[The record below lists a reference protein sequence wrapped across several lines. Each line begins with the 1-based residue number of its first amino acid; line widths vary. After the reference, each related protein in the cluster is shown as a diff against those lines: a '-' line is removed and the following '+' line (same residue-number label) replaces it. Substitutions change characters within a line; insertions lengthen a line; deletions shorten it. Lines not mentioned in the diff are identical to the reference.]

1 MIQFN
6 LLPDVKKQYIQ
17 AKKTKRL
24 IISTSFL
31 VSGIAIAVV
40 VLFVSYVQVGQK
52 KYINDLTKDIEKE
65 TASIQSIEDLDT
77 MLTVQNQLTL
87 LPGLHEQKPETS
99 RLFTY
104 LSQLI
109 PSTAPVSTLSLNM
122 EGSTLDISGSADSI
136 ATINKLIDT
145 LKAVTY
151 KSDNSTEQIKVFT
164 VNTSRI
170 NGDSSSA
177 SYQLSLT
184 FDPVI
189 FDNTKKVTLSVADS
203 AQANTATPDTGGQQ

>member
-17 AKKTKRL
+17 AKNTKRL

-31 VSGIAIAVV
+31 ISGVSIGIVM
-40 VLFVSYVQVGQK
+40 LFMSFVQIGQE

-65 TASIQSIEDLDT
+65 TASIQSIEDLDV
-77 MLTVQNQLTL
+77 MLTVQNQLSL
-87 LPGLHEQKPETS
+87 LPSLHEQKPETS

-109 PSTAPVSTLSLNM
+109 PPAAPVNTLSLSM
-122 EGSTLDISGSADSI
+122 ENSSLDISGTADSI

-145 LKAVTY
+145 LKVATF
-151 KSDNSTEQIKVFT
+151 KIDENIEKTKIFT
-164 VNTSRI
+164 VNTSRM
-170 NGDSSSA
+170 NGDNTSA
-177 SYQLSLT
+177 SYQISMT
-184 FDPVI
+184 FDPAI
-189 FDNTKKVTLSVADS
+189 FNNTKKVMIFVNDVSQENASTTES
-203 AQANTATPDTGGQQ
+203 GGQ